1 MSRRIPEH
9 IDPFRLAEADRQIA
23 GRLPLEQMQR
33 LAPSLVSSAGAVE
46 IDLMFQM
53 DDIGVPCIKGKLH
66 ATLQVICQRCMEP
79 MGLNIDASICLGL
92 VDGKDRGEELPGEYE
107 PLVIGEAHVSL
118 PDIIEDELILALPV
132 VPMHELA
139 ECPAAEHV
147 AASTETTEETVKE
160 NPFAV
165 LKQFKSNHEDNQE

>member
-33 LAPSLVSSAGAVE
+33 LAPSLLSSEGVVE
-46 IDLMFQM
+46 VDLMFQV
-53 DDIGVPCIKGKLH
+53 DDIGVPCIRGELH

-79 MGLNIDASICLGL
+79 MKLAIDASVSLGL
-92 VDGKDRGEELPGEYE
+92 LKREDRGEELPGEYE
-107 PLVIGEAHVSL
+107 PLVIDEHPASL
-118 PDIIEDELILALPV
+118 SDIIEDELILALPV
-132 VPMHELA
+132 VPMHELT
-139 ECPAAEHV
+139 ECPAAEYV
-147 AASTETTEETVKE
+147 AAGTEATEETVTE

-165 LKQFKSNHEDNQE
+165 LTQLKSNHEDNQE